1 MVLDGQIHD
10 EKGLELGGV
19 DLIKEVKVPQVL
31 AGLRLHELQ
40 IIFRDPIAD
49 QRGRHHNTGEL
60 SQCSE
65 IGQPLFFFQQ
75 LAGDDCLFIT
85 GGPIPGFVDRNSM
98 Q

>member
-1 MVLDGQIHD
+1 MMVLDGQIHD
-10 EKGLELGGV
+10 EEGLELGGV

-65 IGQPLFFFQQ
+65 IGQQ